1 MTVWSYVWA
10 PGLACLQAVSK
21 YVCKLHIESH
31 FRIKSLKCPKLKRF
45 NFLLIADLYTD
56 SLPHPWWWLSLAHL
70 ATSVNTSLG
79 QIHNI
84 CIYVCIFRYSK
95 FHSKWF
101 IQTATLVKGR
111 ASFGQGQTI
120 YLCNEGFQ
128 QILGQTQVRRSL
140 MGTCPTCNL
149 SHLNA
154 KNFMFCYLLLF
165 QETLDNPPLSL
176 EYFRFSP

>member
-21 YVCKLHIESH
+21 YVCKLHIESR

-79 QIHNI
+79 QII
-84 CIYVCIFRYSK
+84 SVSM
-95 FHSKWF
+95 SVSS
-101 IQTATLVKGR
+101 ATQNFTVNGSFKQRRLSRAEPHLVKDKLYSYATR
-111 ASFGQGQTI
+111 AFSK
-120 YLCNEGFQ
+120 YWVKHKCADLWWV
-128 QILGQTQVRRSL
+128 LVPL
-140 MGTCPTCNL
+140 VTCPTWTLRISC
-149 SHLNA
+149 
-154 KNFMFCYLLLF
+154 FVIFFCSKKLLII
-165 QETLDNPPLSL
+165 PL
-176 EYFRFSP
+176 